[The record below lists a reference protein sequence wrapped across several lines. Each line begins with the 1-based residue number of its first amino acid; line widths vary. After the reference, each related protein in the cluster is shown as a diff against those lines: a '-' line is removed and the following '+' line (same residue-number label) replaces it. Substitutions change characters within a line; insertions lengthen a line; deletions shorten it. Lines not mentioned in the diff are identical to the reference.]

1 MNKRLVGWVLL
12 CWLVGGLGCFLLRI
26 EGVREFVRQQVGG
39 GWEIVRRIADGK
51 ATHLFRPRIIDGD
64 TIHYEGQR
72 IRLKGIDAPERRQ
85 PYGTEATR
93 ALAKQLRRGKVT
105 CRLEGKD
112 KYNRH
117 LGTCYVQGRNV
128 NEWMVRNGYAWSYW
142 TSQYRGQEELAQR
155 QRKGV
160 HRSRSALRPQ
170 QWRRKRGSA
179 NLENKEIRPR
189 KEAA

>member
-1 MNKRLVGWVLL
+1 MLA
-12 CWLVGGLGCFLLRI
+12 GGRAGLFSLADRGG
-26 EGVREFVRQQVGG
+26 EGVCSSAGRRGL
-39 GWEIVRRIADGK
+39 EIVRRIADGK

-112 KYNRH
+112 KYDRH

-160 HRSRSALRPQ
+160 HRSRSAIRPQ